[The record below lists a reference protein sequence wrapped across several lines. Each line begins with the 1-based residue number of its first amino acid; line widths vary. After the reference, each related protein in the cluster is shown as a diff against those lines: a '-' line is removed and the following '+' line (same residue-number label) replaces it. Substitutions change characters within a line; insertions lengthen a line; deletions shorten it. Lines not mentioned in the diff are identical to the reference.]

1 MSEHEHGGG
10 VGLGSRCAPPEVV
23 REQAHRDPRP
33 VALHRVHQGLAQL
46 EQEGIAEL
54 VGLDLVGAV
63 AARPALLERV
73 AAEAVA
79 LEVPEDVAQ
88 GLVADLADGPR
99 GQLEAVALPLEVAGL
114 LELLGHLA
122 QALEV
127 ALGLLAQELLDLL
140 GVDLLEVVGVAHL
153 LDLPLEVVELPEL
166 VHQLHRLLH
175 GELVVAAEV

>member
-1 MSEHEHGGG
+1 M
-10 VGLGSRCAPPEVV
+10 
-23 REQAHRDPRP
+23 
-33 VALHRVHQGLAQL
+33 
-46 EQEGIAEL
+46 
-54 VGLDLVGAV
+54 
-63 AARPALLERV
+63 

-99 GQLEAVALPLEVAGL
+99 GQLEAVAFSLEVAGL
-114 LELLGHLA
+114 FELLGHLA
-122 QALEV
+122 QTLEV

-175 GELVVAAEV
+175 G